1 MNESENKT
9 DPGKFPQPAPHETA
23 VDTGSQALEE
33 ALRSSFVIV
42 KAVLVVMLVVFIF
55 SGVRSV
61 GPQERAVVLRFG
73 KPRGTGAEQLLKPGL
88 HWAFPYP
95 IDDIVKIRVGE
106 IQTVTS
112 SVGWYSQ
119 TPEQELAGVEPPALP
134 SLNPSSEGYALTGD
148 GNIVHVKATMRY
160 RISDPLAYE
169 FNFTNAA
176 QIAQNI
182 LNNALVYAA
191 AHSTVDYA
199 LLNSAGL
206 KEKIIARVSQQIS
219 ERKLGITL
227 EPMDIAVVPPMTV
240 KAAFRAVLDA
250 EQDKSSA
257 VLAAQRYAGTNV
269 LAAQAE
275 ANILTNVA
283 QAERANL
290 VLNIAQE
297 AKTFSNLLPQY
308 QINPELL
315 RQRLLTETW
324 QRILTNAAVDKFFL
338 PDRADGKPRELRLLL
353 NREPRAPQPQSQP

>member
-1 MNESENKT
+1 MISMNDHQHENK
-9 DPGKFPQPAPHETA
+9 PAPPETPL
-23 VDTGSQALEE
+23 DTGSKALEE

-42 KAVLVVMLVVFIF
+42 KAVLVVMVVVFIF

-73 KPRGTGAEQLLKPGL
+73 KPVGTGAEQLLKPGF
-88 HWAFPYP
+88 HWAWPYP
-95 IDDIVKIRVGE
+95 IDEVVKIQVGE

-119 TPEQELAGVEPPALP
+119 PPGQELAGVEPPALP

-182 LNNALVYAA
+182 LDNALVYAA
-191 AHSTVDYA
+191 AHSTVDDA
-199 LLNSAGL
+199 L
-206 KEKIIARVSQQIS
+206 KIIRFKENLLARVSQQIAD
-219 ERKLGITL
+219 RKLGITL
-227 EPMDIAVVPPMTV
+227 EPLDVTVVPPTTV

-250 EQDKSSA
+250 EQDRSSA
-257 VLAAQRYAGTNV
+257 VLAADRYAWTNK
-269 LAAQAE
+269 LAAQSE
-275 ANILTNVA
+275 ATILTNVA
-283 QAERANL
+283 QADRANL
-290 VLNIAQE
+290 VLNVAEE
-297 AKTFSNLLPQY
+297 AKIFSNLLPQY

-315 RQRLLTETW
+315 RQRLLTEKW
-324 QRILTNAAVDKFFL
+324 QQILTNTAVDKFFL
-338 PDRADGKPRELRLLL
+338 PDRDDGKARELRLLL
-353 NREPRAPQPQSQP
+353 NRKPRAAQPQPQQ